1 MTSYTLVIHLRFRS
15 RHQSLFLQILCNLHN
30 SGFHA
35 RVHRVDVNLWFLRL
49 FIRRRNTSEFLDFPS
64 SSLFVQPLGIALFR
78 VLDGDVYVNLDEG
91 ERGVDVFGR
100 GVEVAGELAVGCVWR
115 DERGE
120 SESCRVGEE
129 FCDLW

>member
-1 MTSYTLVIHLRFRS
+1 M
-15 RHQSLFLQILCNLHN
+15 
-30 SGFHA
+30 
-35 RVHRVDVNLWFLRL
+35 
-49 FIRRRNTSEFLDFPS
+49 
-64 SSLFVQPLGIALFR
+64 
-78 VLDGDVYVNLDEG
+78 NLDEG